1 MYVDRDRSAL
11 AFGRRRRQSSRW
23 RVLFWLFLL
32 GMMGVVAWQFE
43 SIQPPLLAALGV
55 GPTATPPAHV
65 RANAG
70 YEAYMAGDLET
81 AIVEFRRAVQQDP
94 TNVNYLFELAR
105 LLVLTKDERE
115 ALGQNRIGEAIQY
128 AQQAIDADRDDPRGY
143 AIMCKALDWDNR
155 AEEAIPYCLEAI
167 DIDETFAESYGYLA
181 EASADVKRWAQAQ
194 EYGRRAIEINPNS
207 VDARRDY
214 AYSLWVVGL
223 YQEAIEQLEYA
234 VALHP
239 ALLYLQFELAAL
251 YRTSAINNAP
261 AAIAI
266 YDHIRTQDPNNV
278 RAYMELCTTYF
289 AEREDTYAQDYCEQ
303 AMELDPNYQPAYR
316 QGGQVYY
323 TRRNYESAIEAFEKC
338 ACLAE
343 GGDCDRNPQTPPVP
357 GTGQYPVQCWYL
369 RGLAYYYLAQ
379 CEVAVPI
386 LIQSLNLTAEDSI
399 KAIAYEGLR
408 LCQESGSVFE
418 WPGPTPTPLPEA
430 TPIGLP

>member
-11 AFGRRRRQSSRW
+11 TFGRRRRQSSRW
-23 RVLFWLFLL
+23 RILLWLFLL
-32 GMMGVVAWQFE
+32 GVVGVVAWQFDRVK
-43 SIQPPLLAALGV
+43 PPLLAALGV
-55 GPTATPPAHV
+55 GPTATPPAYV

-81 AIVEFRRAVQQDP
+81 AIAEFRQAVNQEP
-94 TNVNYLFELAR
+94 NNVDYLFELAR
-105 LLVLTKDERE
+105 LLVLTNFEQE
-115 ALGQNRIGEAIQY
+115 ALGQNRVGEATQF
-128 AQQAIDADRDDPRGY
+128 AQQAIDADPNDPRGY
-143 AIMCKALDWDNR
+143 AIMCKALEWDNR
-155 AEEAIPYCLEAI
+155 PEEAIPFCLEAI
-167 DIDETFAESYGYLA
+167 DRDPNFAESYGYLA

-194 EYGRRAIEINPNS
+194 EYGARAVKINPNS

-214 AYSLWVVGL
+214 AYSLRYVGNF
-223 YQEAIEQLEYA
+223 QEAIQQLEYA

-239 ALLYLQFELAAL
+239 NLTFLQFELAAL
-251 YRTSAINNAP
+251 YRLVENP
-261 AAIAI
+261 AGAIAI
-266 YDHIRTQDPNNV
+266 YDRIRSQDPNNV

-343 GGDCDRNPQTPPVP
+343 GGDCDRNPQTPDVP
-357 GTGQYPVQCWYL
+357 GTGIRPVQCWYL

-379 CEVAVPI
+379 CNFAVPI
-386 LIQSLNLTAEDSI
+386 LIRSLDLTAEDSI

-408 LCQESGSVFE
+408 LCQESGSVFD
-418 WPGPTPTPLPEA
+418 WPEPTPTPLPEA

>member
-1 MYVDRDRSAL
+1 MYVRRDRSAL

-23 RVLFWLFLL
+23 RIALLLFLL
-32 GMMGVVAWQFE
+32 GVVGVVIWQFDQ
-43 SIQPPLLAALGV
+43 IQPPLLAAMGI
-55 GPTATPPAHV
+55 GPTPTPPAYV

-81 AIVEFRRAVQQDP
+81 AIAEFRRAAQQEPD
-94 TNVNYLFELAR
+94 NVDYLFELAR
-105 LLVLTKDERE
+105 LLVFTKDERA
-115 ALGQNRIGEAIQY
+115 ALGQDRIGQAISY
-128 AQQAIDADRDDPRGY
+128 AQQAIEAAPADPRGH
-143 AIMCKALDWDNR
+143 AIMCKALDWDSR
-155 AEEAIPYCLEAI
+155 PEEAIPYCLEAI
-167 DIDETFAESYGYLA
+167 DRDPEFAESYGYLA

-194 EYGRRAIEINPNS
+194 EYGRRAIDINPSS

-223 YQEAIEQLEYA
+223 YQEAIQQLDIA
-234 VALHP
+234 VRLHP
-239 ALLYLQFELAAL
+239 NLTYLQFELAAL
-251 YRTSAINNAP
+251 YRATDNAP

-266 YDHIRTQDPNNV
+266 YDRIRSQNPNNV

-323 TRRNYESAIEAFEKC
+323 TRRNYESAIEAFETC

-343 GGDCDRNPQTPPVP
+343 GGDCDKNPQTPDVP
-357 GTGQYPVQCWYL
+357 GNGIRPVQCWYL
-369 RGLAYYYLAQ
+369 RGLAYYYLAR
-379 CEVAVPI
+379 CEFAVPI
-386 LIQSLNLTAEDSI
+386 LVQSLNLTAEDSI
-399 KAIAYEGLR
+399 KEIAYEGLR

-418 WPGPTPTPLPEA
+418 WPGPTPTPLPES